1 MQDISLRQLRAVTAV
16 ARTRKIVSAAKAL
29 GVTAPAVTMQIKQ
42 LEDSIGLPA
51 FERTNTGLR
60 PTDAGAALI
69 HTASRIEAELADC
82 QASLAALKGL
92 RGGAISVGVVSTAK
106 YFAPRML
113 AAFTRRYAEIGLRLS
128 IANRQETLT
137 ALQDHMH
144 DIFIMGRP
152 PTNITVESQVIGDH
166 PHVIIA
172 PTGHRLTARR
182 KLTLEDLTAETFLVR
197 EPGSGT
203 RGLMHRLFDEHSFD
217 ARIGM
222 EIASNET
229 IKQAVMAGLGLSF
242 ISAHT
247 VALEVAAGHLKILP
261 IKGLPMR
268 RQWYVVRPSTK
279 RLLPAGQILWSFLAS
294 EGARFL
300 PNVPELAAPHEP
312 THT

>member
-1 MQDISLRQLRAVTAV
+1 MQDISLRQLRAITAI
-16 ARTRKIVSAAKAL
+16 ARTGKIVSAAKAL
-29 GVTAPAVTMQIKQ
+29 GVTAPAVTMQLKL
-42 LEDSIGLPA
+42 LEESIGLPA
-51 FERTNTGLR
+51 FERTNAGLR

-69 HTASRIEAELADC
+69 HAASRVDAELADC
-82 QASLAALKGL
+82 AAALANLKGL
-92 RGGAISVGVVSTAK
+92 EGGSVSVGVVSTAK

-113 AAFTRRYAEIGLRLS
+113 AVFTRRYPEIALRLS
-128 IANRQETLT
+128 IANRQETLI
-137 ALQDHMH
+137 ALQDHLY

-152 PTNITVESQVIGDH
+152 PTSVTVESQVIGDH

-172 PTGHRLTARR
+172 PPAHRLTARR
-182 KLTLEDLTAETFLVR
+182 KLSLDDLAAETFLVR
-197 EPGSGT
+197 EQGSGT
-203 RGLMHRLFDEHSFD
+203 RGLMHRLFDEHGFD

-261 IKGLPMR
+261 VMGLPLR

-279 RLLPAGQILWSFLAS
+279 RLLPAGHTLWSFLTS

-300 PNVPELAAPHEP
+300 PSASGEK
-312 THT
+312 